1 MMSRPQPQ
9 GHVKHQYRGY
19 VTSKKNCI
27 STFTRPLDPKGSR
40 MVTQM
45 RKLHPQS
52 HVTH

>member
-19 VTSKKNCI
+19 VTSKKHFI
-27 STFTRPLDPKGSR
+27 STFTRPLDPKRSR

-45 RKLHPQS
+45 RELHPQS